1 MILDLEM
8 VTARRHP
15 SRLYKPI
22 EDGLFGVCLGIGRIP
37 SELVCARHGYYHT
50 YGRGILRQGGCA
62 DVPRFIGV
70 PRKWE
75 AYLLYGYIDP
85 ALSCCESCA
94 ETCDISAK
102 ANPGICG

>member
-8 VTARRHP
+8 VTAVRYT
-15 SRLYKPI
+15 SRLYKLI

-50 YGRGILRQGGCA
+50 YDRGILRRGGRA
-62 DVPRFIGV
+62 DVPRFIGD

-75 AYLLYGYIDP
+75 AYLYGHIDP

-102 ANPGICG
+102 ANSGICG